1 MKARD
6 FMTGS
11 LLTCAPE
18 DSVAQVA
25 KLMRDRDTGDIL
37 IMDGGK
43 LAGIVTDRDIA
54 IRVAA
59 RGRNPAEVPI
69 RDYMSKHV
77 VTGQPQWDIDKIA
90 KTMGKHQIRRLPILE
105 NGMLVG
111 IVSLGDVAMRHN
123 RQSDIAKSLKM
134 ISEPGPVHRLRS
146 RGGGRALM
154 TLGMG
159 FLVATVVALTMSP
172 KQLNSILE
180 QIRDAEIGDKLSG
193 ASGRLI
199 DTLQEGGDRLA
210 EMLAA

>member
-11 LLTCAPE
+11 LLTCSPE
-18 DSVAQVA
+18 DSVADVA

-37 IMDGGK
+37 ITGDGK
-43 LAGIVTDRDIA
+43 LMGIVTDRDIA
-54 IRVAA
+54 VRVAA
-59 RGRNPAEVPI
+59 KGRNPVEVPI

-77 VTGQPQWDIDKIA
+77 VTGEPRWDIDKIA

-111 IVSLGDVAMRHN
+111 IVSLGDLALRHN
-123 RQSDIAKSLKM
+123 RQSDIVKSLKM
-134 ISEPGPVHRLRS
+134 ISEPGPVHRIRS

-159 FLVATVVALTMSP
+159 LLVGTVVALTMSP
-172 KQLNSILE
+172 KQRNSILD
-180 QIRDAEIGDKLSG
+180 QVRDTEIGDKLGS
-193 ASGRLI
+193 ASERLI
-199 DTLQEGGDRLA
+199 GTLQEGGDRIA

>member
-11 LLTCAPE
+11 LLTSSPE

-37 IMDGGK
+37 ITDDSK
-43 LAGIVTDRDIA
+43 LVGIVTDRDIA

-59 RGRNPAEVPI
+59 KGRNPAEVPI

-77 VTGQPQWDIDKIA
+77 VTGQPHWDTDKIA

-111 IVSLGDVAMRHN
+111 IVSLGDVALRHN
-123 RQSDIAKSLKM
+123 RQSDIVKSLKM

-146 RGGGRALM
+146 GGGGRVLT
-154 TLGMG
+154 TLGLG
-159 FLVATVVALTMSP
+159 LLVGTVVALTIST
-172 KQLNSILE
+172 KQLNSILG
-180 QIRDAEIGDKLSG
+180 QFRDAEIGDKLTS
-193 ASGRLI
+193 ASERLL